1 MYQGEV
7 HLDVKIDN
15 PSTVKSA
22 RIDDEKLHKIEIE
35 FLSGEASLIV
45 DETNY
50 GAIYFYGDQR
60 PSGQVLMGKS
70 DISSKYQQGFY
81 GCIESFSV
89 QNKDLDFKRGTE
101 SGNLPNMK
109 CEELKARPPYVRPT
123 QPTVPTTTTVMT
135 TTEKPVVVS
144 CDAANG
150 KFNGKIL
157 LDFKH
162 FSVE

>member
-70 DISSKYQQGFY
+70 DFSSKYQQVKSENFE
-81 GCIESFSV
+81 ILEN
-89 QNKDLDFKRGTE
+89 Q
-101 SGNLPNMK
+101 
-109 CEELKARPPYVRPT
+109 
-123 QPTVPTTTTVMT
+123 
-135 TTEKPVVVS
+135 EKLNF
-144 CDAANG
+144 DQ
-150 KFNGKIL
+150 KKL
-157 LDFKH
+157 
-162 FSVE
+162 